1 MEAEE
6 ADQVATE
13 VEEEEEEEKMVVVV
27 VGPYNVGEDG
37 DD

>member
-13 VEEEEEEEKMVVVV
+13 VEEEEEKMVVVV